1 MAKEI
6 LNSAAIKLND
16 IKKYITANVGLQLKQ
31 KAAPR
36 LYMVGAPGCGKS
48 DIMRQ
53 ICQENGVLFVD
64 LEEHLQFNYLTY
76 ATK

>member
-36 LYMVGAPGCGKS
+36 LYMVGAPGCG
-48 DIMRQ
+48 
-53 ICQENGVLFVD
+53 
-64 LEEHLQFNYLTY
+64 
-76 ATK
+76 